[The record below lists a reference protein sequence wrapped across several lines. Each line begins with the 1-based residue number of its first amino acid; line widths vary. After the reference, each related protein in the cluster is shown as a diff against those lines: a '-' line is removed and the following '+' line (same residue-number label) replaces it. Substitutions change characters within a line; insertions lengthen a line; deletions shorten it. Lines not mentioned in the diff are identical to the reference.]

1 MEDKEPKK
9 LEEQEESPKEKETLE
24 DKLDEVIFHAENAL
38 YGEKENIQ
46 EDIPAT
52 TYDSNG
58 YRRINKH
65 ATRKNLGKLVIRHLP
80 KIAFSFVALA
90 FLIGFILLI
99 RSFF

>member
-38 YGEKENIQ
+38 YGEKGDIQ
-46 EDIPAT
+46 EDIPT
-52 TYDSNG
+52 TMYDSNG
-58 YRRINKH
+58 YRRINKY
-65 ATRKNLGKLVIRHLP
+65 ATRKNLSKLFIRHLP
-80 KIAFSFVALA
+80 KIAFGFIALA
-90 FLIGFILLI
+90 FLIGFIFLV